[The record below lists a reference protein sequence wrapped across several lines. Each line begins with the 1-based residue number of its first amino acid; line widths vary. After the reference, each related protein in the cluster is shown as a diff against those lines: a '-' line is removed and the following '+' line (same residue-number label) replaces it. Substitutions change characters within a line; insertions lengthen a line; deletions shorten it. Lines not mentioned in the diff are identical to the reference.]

1 MDKQKQKQYN
11 STYFHKH
18 KEKEYDRH
26 KKYRD
31 DNPDKVKEY
40 RQKQKKNNTK
50 SKWKQRGLNIDT
62 FYYVYPIYTNTTH
75 CDNCNVFLEGRGK
88 NQKCMDH
95 CHATGM
101 FRNVLCKSC
110 NIKRG

>member
-1 MDKQKQKQYN
+1 MDTKDKDLLRAKQWYKDN
-11 STYFHKH
+11 
-18 KEKEYDRH
+18 KEKKRLYDIQ
-26 KKYRD
+26 
-31 DNPDKVKEY
+31 Y
-40 RQKQKKNNTK
+40 RQKHKKKRNDK
-50 SKWKQRGLNIDT
+50 SEKKSDWKRRGLNIDT

-101 FRNVLCKSC
+101 FRNVLCKAC
-110 NIKRG
+110 NGKRR